1 MNPVIPDFTQ
11 PAAIQHARKP
21 IPGCLVQNC
30 TECCRI
36 SNPDGTP
43 NLLGPL
49 HQKQYTVVLAD
60 GNKLLDCARCPVHLS
75 TFTTPAETADGRPIY
90 WKGTNKQLTENQLIK
105 LLEDDDCLE
114 LYVEVR

>member
-1 MNPVIPDFTQ
+1 MSTVIPDFTQ

-21 IPGCLVQNC
+21 IPGCLVQDC

-43 NLLGPL
+43 NVLGPL
-49 HQKQYTVVLAD
+49 HQAQYTQVIAD
-60 GNKLLDCARCPVHLS
+60 GSKLLDCAKCPVHLS
-75 TFTTPAETADGRPIY
+75 TFTTLAETADGRPIY